1 MLLYMN
7 SISGK
12 PNLTRDL
19 EIGKKAEKKIHP
31 QLEELFGQK
40 LISTDSFNQFCNFDF
55 VSETRDIWI
64 EHKNRTNYSSN
75 LNTYFF
81 DEVKLIKFK
90 KLKKENPK
98 VRAFVVW
105 SFKNERKIWEI
116 TDSDEMANG
125 DLYYYIE
132 NQYRDRGRGIKVHT
146 DVVNVFN
153 ERCQNINDYVFNQ
166 RIK

>member
-1 MLLYMN
+1 MYMN

-12 PNLTRDL
+12 PNLIRDL
-19 EIGKKAEKKIHP
+19 KIGKKAEKKIHP
-31 QLEELFGQK
+31 QLENIFDEK

-55 VSETRDIWI
+55 TNETRDIWI

-75 LNTYFF
+75 FNTYFF

-90 KLKKENPK
+90 KLKEVNPN

-105 SFKNERKIWEI
+105 SFKDCRKIWEI

-125 DLYYYIE
+125 HLYYYIE
-132 NQYRDRGRGIKVHT
+132 NQYADRGRGYKVHT

-153 ERCQNINDYVFNQ
+153 ERTTKLDEYVFNQ
-166 RIK
+166 RIE